1 MFRESVRNLLLLF
14 TIVVICLISS
24 SSLAQTVDP
33 REKTLVVGYDDYNI
47 DFDKDLWGKISEK
60 SGFHFDY
67 VKYDDIGTMIDDVQA
82 GKLDIA
88 MGGISITPER
98 EQVVDFSKPYLNTG
112 LKIAVANQE
121 RETSFFS
128 LITDTTFI
136 KEFISSIFSKQVMVI
151 FFWFC
156 IFILVSAHI
165 VWLAEKDSFGKVPE
179 EDEAGEIDESYLAGI
194 GEAIYF
200 CIVTSSTVGYGDFTC
215 KRVIGKICSVGVIF
229 TGVAFFANLT
239 GYIAAER
246 TVEIVNS
253 AEIENFK
260 DLENKVVA
268 TRAGTSTSKDKLN
281 EVGAKVKEIPG
292 EEDWI
297 EEATEL
303 LKTGKIEAI
312 VWDSPLIDQIEDP
325 KIKKIDKMFYQQY
338 YGFCMQ
344 EDSPVEESLN
354 YSLLS
359 ILNTEDYDA
368 LIKKHYNRQR

>member
-1 MFRESVRNLLLLF
+1 
-14 TIVVICLISS
+14 
-24 SSLAQTVDP
+24 
-33 REKTLVVGYDDYNI
+33 
-47 DFDKDLWGKISEK
+47 
-60 SGFHFDY
+60 
-67 VKYDDIGTMIDDVQA
+67 
-82 GKLDIA
+82 
-88 MGGISITPER
+88 
-98 EQVVDFSKPYLNTG
+98 
-112 LKIAVANQE
+112 
-121 RETSFFS
+121 
-128 LITDTTFI
+128 
-136 KEFISSIFSKQVMVI
+136 MVI

-268 TRAGTSTSKDKLN
+268 TRAGTSTSKDKLGN
-281 EVGAKVKEIPG
+281 
-292 EEDWI
+292 
-297 EEATEL
+297 
-303 LKTGKIEAI
+303 
-312 VWDSPLIDQIEDP
+312 
-325 KIKKIDKMFYQQY
+325 
-338 YGFCMQ
+338 
-344 EDSPVEESLN
+344 
-354 YSLLS
+354 LLS
-359 ILNTEDYDA
+359 NRIGL
-368 LIKKHYNRQR
+368 LIRSLTSSEPLQKGQKSFFLSGLLCLLGA